1 MLEAN
6 GISYLFKA
14 QVENRTNQKFLQ
26 TGLKQTTNFRP
37 ANAYNILGN
46 ASHSTSPSGDLT
58 AGFEFTPDKN
68 ITVTGF
74 RRYFG
79 TKISLWKAD
88 GTKVLESS

>member
-1 MLEAN
+1 MKP
-6 GISYLFKA
+6 S
-14 QVENRTNQKFLQ
+14 KFLYNAIKYIALAFILIFAISLNS
-26 TGLKQTTNFRP
+26 T
-37 ANAYNILGN
+37 ANAYDILGN